1 MEDYLN
7 ITLGRDELLNLSS
20 LALAHVGDGVYDLL
34 VRAYL
39 CKCGKATA
47 GGLHRETV
55 RRVSA
60 PAQARAM
67 DIIEPMLSDEE
78 LAVFRRARNTKVHF
92 VPQNATRAQ
101 YHRATGLEALFGSL
115 YLSGQHDRIN
125 ELFQAITESN
135 FGQEG

>member
-7 ITLGRDELLNLSS
+7 ITLGNDELLNLSS
-20 LALAHVGDGVYDLL
+20 LALAHVGDGVYDLM

-55 RRVSA
+55 CRVSA
-60 PAQARAM
+60 PAQALAM
-67 DIIEPMLSDEE
+67 DIIEPMLSEEE

-92 VPQNATRAQ
+92 IPKHASRAQ
-101 YHRATGLEALFGSL
+101 YQRATGFEALFGSL
-115 YLSGQHDRIN
+115 YLSGRHGRIS
-125 ELFQAITESN
+125 ELFDAIVLNN
-135 FGQEG
+135 FGQE